1 MADVKT
7 TASVLGDS
15 QIALMDQAFQV
26 EAGDRIV
33 ADQFASYRR
42 SIGAKSID
50 FVKYSKMDYAVTEL
64 TDGSDVDAVAMA
76 DSKVTF
82 TPKEYGNVV
91 TKTSLA
97 SLQSGG
103 KADLGA
109 SQVVARNMAE
119 SLNRLACLSLQG
131 SANNKDGSSA
141 NITEAL
147 LDAVFFELNN
157 KNAERWDG
165 DAYVCMCHPA
175 VAQDIAGFSA
185 WKDVQKYA
193 DAMPILRNEVG
204 VYKGFRF
211 ISSTGM
217 PFTDADPDVHE
228 SAFFGRNAFG
238 KAESQSA
245 EMRITGPFDKLGRM
259 LNIGWYWVGDYGI
272 VDQDSLWSVQ
282 SLSSYVAS

>member
-1 MADVKT
+1 
-7 TASVLGDS
+7 
-15 QIALMDQAFQV
+15 MDQAFQV
-26 EAGDRIV
+26 EASDKIV
-33 ADQFASYRR
+33 ADQFASYRK

-50 FVKYSKMDYAVTEL
+50 FVKYDKMGYATTPL
-64 TDGSDVDAVAMA
+64 TDGSDVDSVAMA

-82 TPKEYGNVV
+82 TPLEYGNVV
-91 TKTSLA
+91 TKTNLA

-119 SLNRLACLSLQG
+119 SMNRLACTSLQG
-131 SANNKDGSSA
+131 GSNTKDGSA
-141 NITEAL
+141 GNMTDTL
-147 LDAVFFELNN
+147 LDSVFFELNN

-165 DAYVCMCHPA
+165 DSYVAMVHPA
-175 VAQDIAGFSA
+175 VAQDVAGLSG

-204 VYKGFRF
+204 FYKGFRF

-217 PFTDADPDVHE
+217 PFTDAPPDIHE

-245 EMRITGPFDKLGRM
+245 EMRITGPYDRLGRM
-259 LNIGWYWVGDYGI
+259 LHIGWYWVGAYGI
-272 VDQDSLWSVQ
+272 VDNDSLWSVTSQ
-282 SLSSYVAS
+282 SSYLTS

>member
-7 TASVLGDS
+7 TASVLSDS
-15 QIALMDQAFQV
+15 AIALMDQAFQV
-26 EAGDRIV
+26 EASDKIV

-50 FVKYSKMDYAVTEL
+50 FVKYSKMDYAISPL
-64 TDGSDVDAVAMA
+64 TDGSDVDSIAMA

-82 TPKEYGNVV
+82 TPAEYGNVV
-91 TKTSLA
+91 TRTNLA
-97 SLQSGG
+97 NLQSGG

-119 SLNRLACLSLQG
+119 SLNRLACTSLQAG
-131 SANNKDGSSA
+131 TNTKDGSA
-141 NITEAL
+141 GNMTDAL
-147 LDAVFFELNN
+147 LDSVFFELNN

-165 DAYVCMCHPA
+165 DAYIGLVHPA
-175 VAQDIAGFSA
+175 VAQDIAGLSG

-204 VYKGFRF
+204 FYKGFRF

-217 PFTDADPDVHE
+217 PWTDADPDIHE
-228 SAFFGRNAFG
+228 SAFFGRNALG

-245 EMRITGPFDKLGRM
+245 EMRITGPYDRLGRM
-259 LNIGWYWVGDYGI
+259 LHIGWYWVGSYGI
-272 VDQDSLWSVQ
+272 VDNDSLWSVTSQ
-282 SLSSYVAS
+282 SSYSVS